1 MDIARLL
8 ALLGPDAPL
17 LDAPCAGTP
26 KEHLP
31 LPGPDFLERVWVDS
45 DRSPA
50 VLCGLQRMFDQGRLG
65 GTGYLSV
72 LDATTAPDVDLAI
85 EGGCSAVI
93 LTLDGLRACA
103 RRYAHRIPLIVV
115 TDTPAEVRDLGAV
128 GVIGRAGLGL
138 VSFGGELAIDTT
150 PTDSIDATRARV
162 AASGRVGL
170 LQAYDAEDLAAQ
182 VRAAVIHKRA
192 GGMGHVI
199 GRAAL
204 ALPREPGVAL
214 LHTIQD
220 VYRCG
225 AVVLA

>member
-1 MDIARLL
+1 MDYARILS
-8 ALLGPDAPL
+8 LLGTYAGL
-17 LDAPCAGTP
+17 LDAPCSGPP
-26 KEHLP
+26 KERLA
-31 LPGPDFLERVWVDS
+31 LPGPDFVERTWVDS

-72 LDATTAPDVDLAI
+72 LDARGEPDVDLAI

-93 LTLDGLRACA
+93 LTLDGLRASA

-115 TDTPAEVRDLGAV
+115 TDAPAEVRDLGAV
-128 GVIGRAGLGL
+128 GVIGGAGLGL
-138 VSFGGELAIDTT
+138 VSIGGELAIDTT
-150 PTDSIDATRARV
+150 PPDSIDATRARV

-170 LQAYDAEDLAAQ
+170 LRACDAEDLATQ
-182 VRAAVIHKRA
+182 VRTAVIHKRA

-199 GRAAL
+199 GPAAL